1 MWIFFNDAF
10 LSVVAH
16 KTQPESLLVR
26 ARAAGDI
33 EAVFPGAVVSHTP
46 SHDYAYRAVLP
57 RKDVAEV
64 MLYRTAEIDYPNFKD
79 SVTEEDRHYAYLD
92 VWRSMMEFQRFRKIT

>member
-57 RKDVAEV
+57 RMVVADA
-64 MLYRTAEIDYPNFKD
+64 LFRRADSIDYPNFKD
-79 SVTEEDRHYAYLD
+79 SVPEEDRHDVYFD
-92 VWRSMMEFQRFRKIT
+92 VWRSMMEFQRFRKIP